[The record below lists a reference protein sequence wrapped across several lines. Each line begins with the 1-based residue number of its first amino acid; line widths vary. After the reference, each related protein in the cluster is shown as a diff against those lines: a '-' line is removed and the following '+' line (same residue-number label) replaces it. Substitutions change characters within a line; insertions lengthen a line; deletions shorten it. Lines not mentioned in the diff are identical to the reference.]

1 MSRDQ
6 RRYFLAVLLLVLAA
20 SGAMAIR
27 LRDNSGPMKPTIS
40 GYEFLADIDH
50 WQRTERERVVT
61 SPYNFSLASDLT
73 ALPLQLDGWS
83 GMDVPQTN
91 LEVAILLDPEQY
103 VYRLYH
109 RPDGSAIWLSLI
121 GSRKSKSFHS
131 PQICYDTDGWQTDA
145 SATAVSLAQGELY
158 TLHLLARKSFGE
170 GGAIEHLVLYF
181 YLWPGHER
189 NLQDGMVLVKVTV
202 PVSSSPEQALELA
215 SEFIRTLF
223 TSART

>member
-1 MSRDQ
+1 M
-6 RRYFLAVLLLVLAA
+6 VLLLTIAA
-20 SGAMAIR
+20 SGMLVVS
-27 LRDNSGPMKPTIS
+27 LRGNPTPTTSTGSGH
-40 GYEFLADIDH
+40 EFLADIDH

-61 SPYNFSLASDLT
+61 TPYNFSLAGNLT

-145 SATAVSLAQGELY
+145 SATSVSLAQGELY
-158 TLHLLARKSFGE
+158 ALHLLARKSFGE
-170 GGAIEHLVLYF
+170 GKAIEHLVLYF
-181 YLWPGHER
+181 YLWPNHER
-189 NLQDGMVLVKVTV
+189 NLQDGMVLFKVTV
-202 PVSSSPEQALELA
+202 PVTSSPQQALELA
-215 SEFIRTLF
+215 KEFIRVLF
-223 TSART
+223 ISAHV

>member
-1 MSRDQ
+1 M
-6 RRYFLAVLLLVLAA
+6 VLLLTIAA
-20 SGAMAIR
+20 SGMLVIS
-27 LRDNSGPMKPTIS
+27 LRGNPTPTTS
-40 GYEFLADIDH
+40 TGTGHEFLADIDH

-61 SPYNFSLASDLT
+61 TPYNFSLAGNLT
-73 ALPLQLDGWS
+73 ALPLQLNGWS

-145 SATAVSLAQGELY
+145 SATSVSLAQGELY
-158 TLHLLARKSFGE
+158 ALHLLARKSFGE
-170 GGAIEHLVLYF
+170 GKAIEHLVLYF
-181 YLWPGHER
+181 YLWPSHER
-189 NLQDGMVLVKVTV
+189 NLQDGMVLFKVTV
-202 PVSSSPEQALELA
+202 PVTSSPEQALALA
-215 SEFIRTLF
+215 KEFIRVLF
-223 TSART
+223 ISAHV

>member
-1 MSRDQ
+1 M
-6 RRYFLAVLLLVLAA
+6 VLLLVLAA
-20 SGAMAIR
+20 TVATAVR
-27 LRDNSGPMKPTIS
+27 LRDNSRPTAPIVS

-50 WQRTERERVVT
+50 WQRTERERIVT
-61 SPYNFSLASDLT
+61 SPYNLSLAGDLT
-73 ALPLQLDGWS
+73 VLPLQLDGWS

-145 SATAVSLAQGELY
+145 SATAVSLARGELY
-158 TLHLLARKSFGE
+158 ALHLLARKPFGE
-170 GGAIEHLVLYF
+170 GKAIEHLVLYF
-181 YLWPGHER
+181 YLWPSHER

-202 PVSSSPEQALELA
+202 PVTSTQEEALKLA
-215 SEFIRTLF
+215 VEFIRVLL
-223 TSART
+223 TSARV